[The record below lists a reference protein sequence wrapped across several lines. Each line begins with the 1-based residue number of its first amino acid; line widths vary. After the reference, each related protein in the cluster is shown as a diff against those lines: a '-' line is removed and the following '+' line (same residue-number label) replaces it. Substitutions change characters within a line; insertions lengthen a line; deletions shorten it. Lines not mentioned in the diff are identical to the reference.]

1 MYSSGMRV
9 EVQVPER
16 CIQGIANGTLS
27 ICGGVI
33 RDTGGKI
40 RAILMTA
47 SPEGLSS
54 KAQSALSGG
63 QSKAG
68 SLGNQEAL
76 KQASS
81 GLDLLSTASI
91 ALQGL
96 NLVVSLVGFTMIG
109 SKLNKISRQ
118 LEVLDQKI
126 SIVLSN
132 QMRQIWE
139 IELQRRAEIRAN
151 LENLASGIRTGDRE
165 RTGLAL
171 NELTKSAVFYQM
183 LSESLLEDV
192 DVTGNNFDVLNQ
204 ALVYAVSLRLAI
216 AQTHAHRGDYVE
228 GRSQINSV
236 REWQSDMYEHFIR
249 LQSEAGMTYRSEAAV
264 VPLLGLGL
272 LLASPMLTMS
282 AASMVRLAVSAENE
296 GDKSEDRIQSEE
308 DKTNAQMAQ
317 LARNMIRNGWVLI
330 NDSLKKVPNVS
341 PEWTAFVES
350 QANVALAIDYMDG
363 QLEFCQ
369 SNSIMWEDLAN
380 AVSEAQPFAYLEAA

>member
-1 MYSSGMRV
+1 MNSYGMRV
-9 EVQVPER
+9 LVQPPHK
-16 CIQGIANGTLS
+16 CIQGIKNGTLK
-27 ICGGVI
+27 IDGGAV
-33 RDTGGKI
+33 RDTEGKI
-40 RAILMTA
+40 RGIMTAA
-47 SPEGLSS
+47 SPEDLSS
-54 KAQSALSGG
+54 KAQSVLSGV
-63 QSKAG
+63 QSKEG

-76 KQASS
+76 KQISS
-81 GLDLLSTASI
+81 GLDLLSTASL

-96 NLVVSLVGFTMIG
+96 NLVVSLVGFTIIG

-126 SIVLSN
+126 SIVLTN

-204 ALVYAVSLRLAI
+204 ALMYAVSLRLAI
-216 AQTHAHRGDYVE
+216 SQTHAHRGDYVE
-228 GRSQINSV
+228 ARAQIKSV
-236 REWQSDMYEHFIR
+236 REWQSDMYEHFIC

-272 LLASPMLTMS
+272 LLTSPMLTMS

-296 GDKSEDRIQSEE
+296 GDKSEDRIRSEE
-308 DKTNAQMAQ
+308 DKTNARMAQ
-317 LARNMIRNGWVLI
+317 LAGNMIRNGWVLI